1 MRTAQPRETL
11 MVEVKGAGI
20 RSGLAWIAQQYGEP
34 AREQLIAQLPVELRD
49 LARAPLAASW
59 YPVALVDHIFV
70 AVPRIAGRTDRA
82 GIESIMKQLNA
93 WIAEDNL
100 TTLYKFLLAFLTP
113 ERLTDRM
120 PALFK
125 TYYRGIDATVR
136 RESPLHAVCT
146 VEGLGKCAPYLAPS
160 AAGWL
165 EFAYRK
171 VGARVRVTEESW
183 QRGLDRADPLVF
195 HVEWS

>member
-1 MRTAQPRETL
+1 
-11 MVEVKGAGI
+11 MVEVKGAGV
-20 RSGLAWIAQQYGEP
+20 RSGLLWIAKNYGEQ
-34 AREQLIAQLPVELRD
+34 ARDQLIAQLPAELRD
-49 LARAPLAASW
+49 IARTPLAASW
-59 YPVALVDHIFV
+59 YPVALVEHIFG
-70 AVPRIAGRTDRA
+70 AIPRIAGRTDRA
-82 GIESIMKQLNA
+82 GIESLMKQLNA

-120 PALFK
+120 PSLWT
-125 TYYRGIDATVR
+125 TYYRGIDATVQ
-136 RESPLHAVCT
+136 RESQQRAVCT
-146 VEGLGKCAPYLAPS
+146 VRGLGNLAPYIGPS
-160 AAGWL
+160 GAGWL